1 MNSRNKLIVVCVIC
15 ATVALLSVGGVV
27 FAYQKYASTFNN
39 ASNGNV
45 SLNSIN
51 EGMSYTILDDGTNVY
66 ENPDK
71 GSAVLMQTKANET
84 VSFLA
89 LAHGGFYKIRVNGVD
104 GYVLCDKVVDTTLA
118 TPAPTEN
125 PTTVIYIVNVN
136 ESVTLRKT
144 PDQNGEQITTIPLGT
159 QVEFVKKENDD
170 FSKIKY
176 GGQEGFVMTKY
187 LTEDQTC

>member
-1 MNSRNKLIVVCVIC
+1 MFALYVRQLHCCLSAELFLHIKSMRQRSIMQ
-15 ATVALLSVGGVV
+15 AT
-27 FAYQKYASTFNN
+27 
-39 ASNGNV
+39 GNV

-159 QVEFVKKENDD
+159 QVEFVKRKMMIFQKLSMAD
-170 FSKIKY
+170 KKA
-176 GGQEGFVMTKY
+176 
-187 LTEDQTC
+187 L